1 MGDVVFKA
9 FPAEYAT
16 KVIIMERVKTGISGL
31 DEILNGGI
39 PIRRHVAVYGGPG
52 AGKSSFCF
60 EYLYRGALM
69 GENGIYI
76 SLEETPDDFL
86 DNMHNAFT
94 GFGDIDKLVKKGSLE
109 VVKPDKLE
117 IESIAEV
124 LEEAISKN
132 DVKRAVIDSATM
144 IRMSFKDIAD
154 YRQTIFEFF
163 SLLRNL
169 DCTAM
174 MVVEAPGQDLATTGF
189 EIEHFV
195 MDGIINLYN
204 LGKGETRIKALEV
217 YKMRGTDHVR
227 DKVPYKITPDGIKIY
242 VGEKVF

>member
-1 MGDVVFKA
+1 MD
-9 FPAEYAT
+9 
-16 KVIIMERVKTGISGL
+16 RVKTGIAGM

-39 PIRRHVAVYGGPG
+39 PLHRHVAVYGGPG

-60 EYLYRGALM
+60 EYLYRGVQM
-69 GENGIYI
+69 GENGLYI
-76 SLEETPDDFL
+76 SLEETPDDFIA
-86 DNMHNAFT
+86 NMSNAFT
-94 GFGDIDKLVKKGSLE
+94 GFKDLDKIVKKGSLE
-109 VVKPDKLE
+109 IVKPDKLDLE
-117 IESIAEV
+117 TVAELLEESIT
-124 LEEAISKN
+124 KN

-144 IRMSFKDIAD
+144 IRMSFKDISD

-169 DCTAM
+169 DCTALM
-174 MVVEAPGQDLATTGF
+174 TVEASAQDLASSGF

-195 MDGIINLYN
+195 MDGIFNLYN
-204 LGKGETRIKALEV
+204 LGKAETRIKAVEV

-227 DKVPYKITPDGIKIY
+227 DKVPYKITPDGIKVY